1 MWTRRRQLR
10 QFPTFPTTTICTG
23 RAARALTENA
33 GLLLTGGTTGAVQDA
48 AYQTFL
54 DKIEPYSFNAVG
66 CDTKNSTVK
75 GLFANWTRRLRDEQG
90 VKFQCVLHG
99 YLRQTMRA

>member
-10 QFPTFPTTTICTG
+10 QFPTFPSNDYLHWKG
-23 RAARALTENA
+23 SEALTENA

-75 GLFANWTRRLRDEQG
+75 GLFANWTRRLRDED
-90 VKFQCVLHG
+90 
-99 YLRQTMRA
+99 RA